1 MKRREFMQW
10 VGLGFLA
17 SSLPVAIA
25 ACQTTDKGSTTATE
39 QTESTKI
46 DKTPRADGFAAV
58 GTIQDLDEKGFLSDK
73 SFSPAAVAVIRD
85 PADATAV
92 LAIGSMCTHQGCTVE
107 WTSDESV
114 FACPCHG
121 SKFKSDGTVTNGPTT
136 EPLPTFEAII
146 EGDLVLVQT
155 QV

>member
-1 MKRREFMQW
+1 MKRREFMNW

-25 ACQTTDKGSTTATE
+25 ACQTQDTSSNTTATE
-39 QTESTKI
+39 APAEKI

-58 GTIQDLDEKGFLSDK
+58 GTVTELEENGFLSDK
-73 SFSPAAVAVIRD
+73 SFSPEAIAVIRD

-92 LAIGSMCTHQGCTVE
+92 LAVASMCTHQGCTVKWKQE
-107 WTSDESV
+107 DGA

-121 SKFKSDGTVTNGPTT
+121 SKFKPDGSVASGPAT
-136 EPLPTFEAII
+136 EPLSTFDAKI